1 MWCDNCLL
9 VLPLRAGAMIWAAI
23 IAIYSIAGSVFLLRW
38 GQFLFFVYPEWFIYG
53 GIGMGVAALAIV
65 NVVALSNRSFMW
77 TRVCKAL
84 WPFVFIIS
92 LVRAILMIWELTR
105 GKDKLAWECDNNG
118 QLWNA
123 TPLQLETQTVAM
135 PAGLCIASF
144 HSIFTAFTV
153 SLLIDLGFQAYM
165 LFLNWRYSKRLQHY
179 SQFKGPMMGGYYN
192 PY

>member
-9 VLPLRAGAMIWAAI
+9 ILPLRAGAMIWAGI
-23 IAIYSIAGSVFLLRW
+23 IVLYSIAGSIFLLHW

-53 GIGMGVAALAIV
+53 GIGLGVAALAVV
-65 NVVALSNRSFMW
+65 NVIALSNRSYLW
-77 TRVCKAL
+77 TRVCKAS

-92 LVRAILMIWELTR
+92 LIRCIFMVWELQR
-105 GKDKLAWECDNNG
+105 GKDKLAWECANNG
-118 QLWNA
+118 QLWGA
-123 TPLQLETQTVAM
+123 TPLELETLTVTM
-135 PAGLCIASF
+135 PASLCIASF
-144 HSIFTAFTV
+144 QSIFTAFTV
-153 SLLIDLGFQAYM
+153 SLIVDLIFQIYM